1 LQTIDQLEEETECS
15 DPRKKCRQAA
25 SLAGRT
31 EGPVRHRSRAA
42 DELGVLV
49 DDVERGGAGEEV
61 EVEHAADDLVGEVRP
76 AVLDV
81 HAVAVEQEHP
91 VRRAC
96 AGSGRT
102 GGRRAHVEVE
112 RVRAVEVEVDVGGG
126 DVGVPERER
135 VVALQPERA
144 LGVLAQP
151 VERRPAGG
159 ERRGQLQVPVL
170 EVQARGGVE
179 EDVPRG
185 APGHG
190 EAERGGVEGEGEVGG
205 RR

>member
-1 LQTIDQLEEETECS
+1 M
-15 DPRKKCRQAA
+15 
-25 SLAGRT
+25 
-31 EGPVRHRSRAA
+31 
-42 DELGVLV
+42 
-49 DDVERGGAGEEV
+49 
-61 EVEHAADDLVGEVRP
+61 
-76 AVLDV
+76 
-81 HAVAVEQEHP
+81 
-91 VRRAC
+91 RRAGP
-96 AGSGRT
+96 GSGAA
-102 GGRRAHVEVE
+102 GGRRRAHVEVE
-112 RVRAVEVEVDVGGG
+112 RVRAVEVEIVVGGG

-170 EVQARGGVE
+170 EGEARGGVE

-185 APGHG
+185 AAGHG

-205 RR
+205 RRREDAAARRGVAPRARVELDVLPGRLAGDDVLGDLPPRVVGVGDADVEPAARLKPAAGVADQ